1 MHSILYI
8 VAIYFFIG
16 FFSDV
21 ILNYLSRQTFSPESI
36 KALNVYFMRKSNLS
50 PFVRDIVSAIYAGLT
65 IVVILFITMFISNIV
80 FEFNHPRK
88 IKELIKFMILAFPIG
103 YIADVI
109 IYHIELF
116 GPSLNHFYEIAGA
129 GFWGA
134 IAFLFA
140 IRVSYIFLKI

>member
-1 MHSILYI
+1 
-8 VAIYFFIG
+8 
-16 FFSDV
+16 
-21 ILNYLSRQTFSPESI
+21 
-36 KALNVYFMRKSNLS
+36 MRKSNLS

-116 GPSLNHFYEIAGA
+116 GPSLNPFYEIAGA

-140 IRVSYIFLKI
+140 ISVSYIFLKI